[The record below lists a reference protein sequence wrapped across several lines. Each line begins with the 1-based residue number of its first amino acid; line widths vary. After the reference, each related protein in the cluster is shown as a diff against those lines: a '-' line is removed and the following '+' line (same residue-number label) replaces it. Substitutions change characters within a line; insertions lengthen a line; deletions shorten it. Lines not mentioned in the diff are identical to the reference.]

1 MPWQTDIYDLAVAGA
16 GPAGLFAAQAAP
28 AQIKKILLLEKQP
41 APGCKLLLTGSG
53 QCNFTNQ
60 LPLRDFPRAYGEH
73 GAFLKPALQHFAPA
87 AAREFF
93 RRQGVESLVVAGTG
107 KVFPRSRRAQDV
119 LAALLKRCRAR
130 GVELLCRQPVTGV
143 RLLADGI
150 FQITSGTRTFGARRL
165 LLATG
170 GRSYPATGSSGDG
183 YALAAALGHTVVQPR
198 PGLTS
203 FTIRDFSW
211 AGLAGTSGKDLPVTL
226 WRRDEKV
233 KTLTGDWLITHKG
246 LSGPVVQNL
255 SRYARPGDR
264 VTLAL
269 APCIPLDKF
278 QRDWESLLARGARLT
293 LKAWLKH
300 FYLSQ
305 AMARFLL
312 DQAGLSPAQTVG
324 RLRPEQRAVFFA
336 WLTAYPLSLQSLGD
350 FNSAMVT
357 VGGVA
362 LGEVNP
368 KTLESRLVRGLY
380 FAGELLDIDG
390 DCGGY
395 DLQAAWST
403 GALAAASMGGESGLG
418 TKAAGL
424 G

>member
-1 MPWQTDIYDLAVAGA
+1 MTWQADIYDLVVAGA
-16 GPAGLFAAQAAP
+16 GPAGLFAAQAAAP
-28 AQIKKILLLEKQP
+28 QIKKILLLEKQP
-41 APGCKLLLTGSG
+41 EPGRKLLLTGSG

-73 GAFLKPALQHFAPA
+73 GAFLKPALQHFTPE

-93 RRQGVESLVVAGTG
+93 RRLGVESMVVTGTG
-107 KVFPRSRRAQDV
+107 KVFPRSRPAPAV

-143 RLLADGI
+143 RLTEGV
-150 FQITSGTRTFGARRL
+150 FQIASGTRVFSARRL

-170 GRSYPATGSSGDG
+170 GRSYPATGSTGDG
-183 YALAAALGHTVVQPR
+183 YALAASLGHTVVPPR

-203 FTIRDFSW
+203 FTIRDFPW
-211 AGLAGTSGKDLPVTL
+211 TGLAGTSGKDLPVTL
-226 WRRDEKV
+226 WRGKEKV

-264 VTLAL
+264 VTVAL
-269 APCIPLDKF
+269 VPCTPLEKF
-278 QRDWESLLARGARLT
+278 RRDWEALLARGARLT

-300 FYLSQ
+300 FPLSQ
-305 AMARFLL
+305 ALARFLL
-312 DQAGLSPAQTVG
+312 NRAGLSPAEAVG
-324 RLRPEQRAVFFA
+324 RLRPEQRAAFFG

-362 LGEVNP
+362 LEDVNP

-380 FAGELLDIDG
+380 FAGEVLDIDG

-403 GALAAASMGGESGLG
+403 AALAAAGMGQDSG
-418 TKAAGL
+418 A
-424 G
+424 